1 MTRLLRSEV
10 RVSQCLG
17 TRALQFLVMVNSLW
31 GTASL
36 WDTGNNQ
43 WDGMDQVQL
52 VNIIQATSEE
62 KN

>member
-1 MTRLLRSEV
+1 M
-10 RVSQCLG
+10 G